1 MSIVFPI
8 DALQST
14 PLASVRNVKEERVRP
29 RIRLRR
35 FALVTL
41 ALAVAWLPAFAQ
53 AQALV
58 KVNDDVFFRLGI
70 QFQFWGDWQQDTSP
84 AGTYQQNLYFRRA
97 RFQLAGQTSK
107 DVSFFFQ
114 TDNPNLGKSTQTVAG
129 GAGAK
134 ALGAGFIIQDAWV
147 EWKIANEFRLDAG
160 LFLVPFC
167 RNCLQSTLSYT
178 TLDISPLAALAN
190 AVTQSSGTRDTGF
203 GAKGY
208 LLGDRL
214 EYRAY
219 VFSGARDV
227 GVKNSFRYSGR
238 VQYDFLD
245 TETGYVYS
253 GLNMGK
259 KKIFA
264 IGAGSDNQSNFHA
277 YSGDAFF
284 DLPVGTVGSVAG
296 QAAWYHY
303 DGEDR
308 FTALPRQNDY
318 LGELGFY
325 VAGLKL
331 EPFAQYHKIDFSDA
345 VNTNNGQER
354 YQGGLTYFIYGHNLK
369 FTGAFTRLVPK
380 SPTIPCTNE
389 ITVQLQAYYF

>member
-1 MSIVFPI
+1 M
-8 DALQST
+8 
-14 PLASVRNVKEERVRP
+14 RP
-29 RIRLRR
+29 RIRLSR
-35 FALVTL
+35 FALVFAAPL
-41 ALAVAWLPAFAQ
+41 VALLPAIAN

-70 QFQFWGDWQQDTSP
+70 QAQMWGDWQQDTTP
-84 AGTYQQNLYFRRA
+84 AAGYAQNLYLRRI
-97 RFQLAGQTSK
+97 RFILAGQVAK

-114 TDNPNLGKSTQTVAG
+114 TDNPNIGKSTQTVAG

-134 ALGAGFIIQDAWV
+134 ALGAGFLLQDAWV

-167 RNCLQSTLSYT
+167 RNCLQSTSSYT
-178 TLDISPLAALAN
+178 TLDITPLAALAN

-208 LLGDRL
+208 LLGDHL

-219 VFSGARDV
+219 VFSGARDP

-259 KKIFA
+259 KKILA
-264 IGAGSDNQSNFHA
+264 VGVGSDNQADFHA
-277 YSGDAFF
+277 YSADAFF
-284 DLPVGTVGSVAG
+284 DLPVGTVGAVAG

-325 VAGLKL
+325 IGGLKL
-331 EPFAQYHKIDFSDA
+331 EPFVQYHKIDFSDA

-354 YQGGLTYFIYGHNLK
+354 YQGGLTYFVYGHNLK
-369 FTGAFTRLVPK
+369 FTGAFTRLLPK
-380 SPTIPCTNE
+380 NPAVRATNE
-389 ITVQLQAYYF
+389 VTVQLQAFYF

>member
-1 MSIVFPI
+1 V
-8 DALQST
+8 AL
-14 PLASVRNVKEERVRP
+14 L
-29 RIRLRR
+29 I
-35 FALVTL
+35 ALL
-41 ALAVAWLPAFAQ
+41 PAVAN

-70 QFQFWGDWQQDTSP
+70 QFQVWGDWQEVTP
-84 AGTYQQNLYFRRA
+84 AGTYAQNLYLRRI
-97 RFQLAGQTSK
+97 RFVLAGQVAK
-107 DVSFFFQ
+107 DVSFFLQ

-134 ALGAGFIIQDAWV
+134 ALAAGFIIQDAWV

-208 LLGDRL
+208 LAGDHL

-219 VFSGARDV
+219 VFSGARDP

-264 IGAGSDNQSNFHA
+264 VGVGSDNQSTFHA
-277 YSGDAFF
+277 YTADAFF
-284 DLPVGTVGSVAG
+284 DFPVMKTDALAG

-308 FTALPRQNDY
+308 FTALPRQNTY
-318 LGELGFY
+318 LGELGY
-325 VAGLKL
+325 YCGTLKV
-331 EPFAQYHKIDFSDA
+331 EPFVQYHRIDFSDS
-345 VNTNNGQER
+345 VNTNNGQDR
-354 YQGGLTYFIYGHNLK
+354 YQGGLTYFVYGHNLK
-369 FTGAFTRLVPK
+369 FTGAFTRLLPKNPNVPA
-380 SPTIPCTNE
+380 TNE
-389 ITVQLQAYYF
+389 ITVQMQAYYF

>member
-1 MSIVFPI
+1 MKQEDSMQPLYRRLSAGFAILAAS
-8 DALQST
+8 AL
-14 PLASVRNVKEERVRP
+14 
-29 RIRLRR
+29 
-35 FALVTL
+35 LV
-41 ALAVAWLPAFAQ
+41 AAPAQ

-70 QFQFWGDWQQDTSP
+70 QFQVWGDWQEVTP
-84 AGTYQQNLYFRRA
+84 AATYAQNLYLRRI
-97 RFQLAGQTSK
+97 RFVLAGQVAK
-107 DVSFFFQ
+107 DVSFFLQ
-114 TDNPNLGKSTQTVAG
+114 TDNPNLGKAP
-129 GAGAK
+129 K
-134 ALGAGFIIQDAWV
+134 ALGAGFIIQDAFV
-147 EWKIANEFRLDAG
+147 EWKIANEFRLDGG

-178 TLDISPLAALAN
+178 TLDITPLAALAN

-208 LLGDRL
+208 LVGDHL

-219 VFSGARDV
+219 VFSGARDP
-227 GVKNSFRYSGR
+227 GVKNSFRYAGR

-245 TETGYVYS
+245 TETGYTYS

-264 IGAGSDNQSNFHA
+264 VGAGSDNQSTFHA
-277 YSGDAFF
+277 YSADAFF
-284 DLPVGTVGSVAG
+284 DLPVTKADSVAG

-303 DGEDR
+303 DGETR

-325 VAGLKL
+325 LGQLKL
-331 EPFAQYHKIDFSDA
+331 EPFVQYHKIDPFSDQKA
-345 VNTNNGQER
+345 APTGKTGQER
-354 YQGGLTYFIYGHNLK
+354 YQGGLSYFVYGHNFK
-369 FTGAFTRLVPK
+369 FTGAFTRLVPQNK
-380 SPTIPCTNE
+380 NVPCTNE

>member
-1 MSIVFPI
+1 MRSSRA
-8 DALQST
+8 ALRRT
-14 PLASVRNVKEERVRP
+14 DLKEDRVRS
-29 RIRLRR
+29 RIRPSR
-35 FALVTL
+35 FALVFV
-41 ALAVAWLPAFAQ
+41 ALLIALLPAIAS

-70 QFQFWGDWQQDTSP
+70 QFQVWGDWQEVTP
-84 AGTYQQNLYFRRA
+84 AGTYAQNLYLRRI
-97 RFQLAGQTSK
+97 RFILAGQVQK

-114 TDNPNLGKSTQTVAG
+114 TDNPNLGKAP
-129 GAGAK
+129 K
-134 ALGAGFIIQDAWV
+134 ALAAGFVVQDAWV

-167 RNCLQSTLSYT
+167 RNCLQSTSSYT
-178 TLDISPLAALAN
+178 TLDITPLAALAN

-208 LLGDRL
+208 LAGDHL

-219 VFSGARDV
+219 VFSGARDP
-227 GVKNSFRYSGR
+227 GAKNSFRYSGR

-245 TETGYVYS
+245 TETGYTYS

-264 IGAGSDNQSNFHA
+264 VGAGSDNQSTFHA
-277 YSGDAFF
+277 YSADAFF
-284 DLPVGTVGSVAG
+284 DFPVGTAGSVAG

-303 DGEDR
+303 DGETR
-308 FTALPRQNDY
+308 FPTLLRQNDY

-325 VAGLKL
+325 VGPLKL
-331 EPFAQYHKIDFSDA
+331 EPFVQYHKIDFSDA

-354 YQGGLTYFIYGHNLK
+354 YQGGLTYFVYGHNFK

-380 SPTIPCTNE
+380 NPSLPCTNE